1 MTKQTLILTGLMA
14 GLFFQTAYAAETP
27 KRSVYDGRIQ
37 SVNYNPNDVVNIKAK
52 PGFVTMIQLQ
62 EGETINSG
70 DSASLAM
77 GYGKAWGLT
86 SKGNNIYF
94 KPLNHQPTTNLLF
107 TTNKKRRY
115 ALHLSM
121 AGSKSQPTYIL
132 AFNYPGDARY
142 KQLLE
147 EQKQVQAA
155 AVLRSSQSKNKAGG
169 DYNRNYWGKGK
180 KSLAPTSVYDDGR
193 FTYLRYDD
201 AKSLPAVFRVN
212 SDGTEAAVNSHV
224 EGDTLVIHETAE
236 KFVLRLGKS
245 VLGIENRSYDAKG
258 KFNMTGSTKGRTVRL
273 RKGKK

>member
-1 MTKQTLILTGLMA
+1 MMKQTFILTGLMA
-14 GLFFQTAYAAETP
+14 GLIFQTAYGAETP

-52 PGFVTMIQLQ
+52 VGFVTMIQLQ
-62 EGETINSG
+62 EGETINAG
-70 DSASLAM
+70 DSSSLVM

-121 AGSKSQPTYIL
+121 AGNKSQPTYIL
-132 AFNYPGDARY
+132 AFNYPGDVNY
-142 KQLLE
+142 KRLLE
-147 EQKQVQAA
+147 EQKQARAA
-155 AVLRSSQSKNKAGG
+155 AVLRRSESRNRPTG

-201 AKSLPAVFRVN
+201 AKNLPAVFRVN
-212 SDGTEAAVNSHV
+212 NDGSEASVNSHI
-224 EGDTLVIHETAE
+224 EGDTLVVHETAH
-236 KFVLRLGKS
+236 KFVLRLGKA

-258 KFNMTGSTKGRTVRL
+258 RFNMTGSTKGRTVRL
-273 RKGKK
+273 RKDKK